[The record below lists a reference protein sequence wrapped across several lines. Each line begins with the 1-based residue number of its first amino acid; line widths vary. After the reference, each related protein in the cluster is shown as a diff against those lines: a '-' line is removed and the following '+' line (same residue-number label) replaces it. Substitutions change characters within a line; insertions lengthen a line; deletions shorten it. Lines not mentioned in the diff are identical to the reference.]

1 MQKILLILFI
11 FLISGCSIDGLIVW
25 GEINKVQVVKQNT
38 YIKHYRAYFQRTHLQ
53 SIRHGKKYLYF
64 YNKKTR
70 DLAILLHPKNK
81 YMLYSFSH
89 PNTVIKIPSDRKHR
103 YYHMIKVLKRK
114 GYRIT
119 SPHAVGYTAKVSLR
133 RYKKVKTLLV
143 EVKNYQHLQDIYIKA
158 IRTYN
163 AGKIRNIKTR
173 LPKVLIEPYYK
184 TYKARA
190 STQEQKN
197 QLNIIARKLH
207 LQQSVSSKEEIMQK
221 ENTQSK
227 TSIDTK
233 ENTTK
238 ELYSYYL
245 NHASYYE
252 LNNYL
257 STSEAKNA
265 LSYTQYHT
273 LKRKNSQL
281 QEEDLLQNGSLEKL
295 ITAYKN
301 NKDPRYKSKIMQRIK
316 EIQKNK

>member
-1 MQKILLILFI
+1 MQKILLVLFI
-11 FLISGCSIDGLIVW
+11 FLMSGCSIDGLIVW

-38 YIKHYRAYFQRTHLQ
+38 YIKHYRAYFQRTHLH

-70 DLAILLHPKNK
+70 DLAILLHPKNR
-81 YMLYSFSH
+81 YILYSFSH
-89 PNTVIKIPSDRKHR
+89 TNIVIKIPSSKKYG
-103 YYHMIKVLKRK
+103 YYHMIKILKRK

-143 EVKNYQHLQDIYIKA
+143 EVKNYQHLQDTYKKA
-158 IRTYN
+158 IKTYN
-163 AGKIRNIKTR
+163 AGKIKNIKTR
-173 LPKVLIEPYYK
+173 LPKVLIESYYK
-184 TYKARA
+184 TYKAKT
-190 STQEQKN
+190 STQKQLN
-197 QLNIIARKLH
+197 QLNIIAGKLH
-207 LQQSVSSKEEIMQK
+207 LQKSVSNMKKIPQK
-221 ENTQSK
+221 KNTQSQTA
-227 TSIDTK
+227 TSTK
-233 ENTTK
+233 ENTTQQ
-238 ELYSYYL
+238 LYTYYL

-281 QEEDLLQNGSLEKL
+281 QEEDLLQNGSLEEL
-295 ITAYKN
+295 IEAYKK
-301 NKDPRYKSKIMQRIK
+301 NKDQRYKSKIMQRIK